1 MFLPMPHGAVMFAIL
16 AFAIG
21 VIAGL
26 RAFTAPALVAWAAH
40 LGWLNIAG
48 SSLAFVGSAAAVGVL
63 TLLAIG
69 ELVTDKLPKA
79 PNRTEPLGLVA
90 RFVTGALSGAA
101 VAVSGGGMAFLL
113 GGILGAL
120 GGIAGAFA
128 GYQARTRLVKAL
140 KVPDFVIAVLED
152 AVAIGGGFWIV
163 SRF

>member
-1 MFLPMPHGAVMFAIL
+1 MPHGAVMFAIL